1 MGHHD
6 ERPFKPQ
13 PFHEL
18 GERLSHQDLEH
29 TVEVERR
36 QPRGTRNVR
45 EPQRLPEMTHHVID
59 GEVDPFGV
67 RHRGCGAGFHTCSQD
82 LASPPR
88 RDLYDDRS
96 GPGRSGTT

>member
-6 ERPFKPQ
+6 ERPFEPQ

-18 GERLSHQDLEH
+18 GERLSDQDLEH

-67 RHRGCGAGFHTCSQD
+67 CHRGCGAGFHTCSQD

-88 RDLYDDRS
+88 RDLS
-96 GPGRSGTT
+96 